1 MPAMCDNCFVFYFRT
16 DALERN
22 INLCPV
28 VIFNFFLFLSNNLL
42 IISCR
47 VKFPLPLGWENVKKG
62 QARPGKP
69 TDFGILSMPSGLIS
83 IYGPSAALS
92 SGIQLVYHAWDSL
105 ILYAGYLCIYF
116 LFSPINWR
124 HCSSLAV
131 SSCVGKSASD
141 CRCLRAWLPRLH
153 SNNCELSD
161 SQIALCAVKNT
172 GRCRQKCDKEM
183 EL

>member
-1 MPAMCDNCFVFYFRT
+1 MTAMCDNCFVFYFRT

-22 INLCPV
+22 IYSNKAYMC
-28 VIFNFFLFLSNNLL
+28 LFICNSIPNLL
-42 IISCR
+42 IVFCR

-83 IYGPSAALS
+83 IYSPSAAPS
-92 SGIQLVYHAWDSL
+92 SGIQLVSHAWDSL

-161 SQIALCAVKNT
+161 SQKALCAVENS